1 MAAAVAH
8 TPDFM
13 KVVASSCVVPGGT
26 VESFVT
32 DTGSLQPRLSSGIEQ
47 RRVRFSSIDGIERDD
62 IPLACEVWRE
72 DIVNS
77 PWADREAMKLATL
90 FVRYIA
96 NPDPSLVVLR
106 EIESQCQLTR
116 EEVMRSFTI
125 MRSYGVIDSF
135 SFQRDDVRVY
145 LHLSLLQRL
154 RVLEARS
161 RFRQL
166 RGVSSGKRLSPAPR
180 LSAG

>member
-1 MAAAVAH
+1 M
-8 TPDFM
+8 DSQ
-13 KVVASSCVVPGGT
+13 ASG
-26 VESFVT
+26 
-32 DTGSLQPRLSSGIEQ
+32 QARLSNGIEQ

-62 IPLACEVWRE
+62 LPLACEIWRE
-72 DIVNS
+72 DIFAS
-77 PWADREAMKLATL
+77 SWADREAMKLATL

-116 EEVMRSFTI
+116 EEVVRSFTI
-125 MRSYGVIDSF
+125 MRSYGAIDSF
-135 SFQRDDVRVY
+135 TFQRDDVRVY

-166 RGVSSGKRLSPAPR
+166 RSTSGIKRLSHSPR
-180 LSAG
+180 VAAGQ